1 MRHPLSLKDG
11 LARLS
16 LEESKSALDGDEPQR
31 EVVDAL
37 ILSHVLDLL
46 CSLLKNA
53 KTEEDKAKV
62 IEVFPKILAYV
73 EKSEDMF
80 LLLNGTQTLKT
91 FIHLGH
97 KHVLRL
103 SSAEQI
109 VAVCKKLLSPTTN
122 E

>member
-1 MRHPLSLKDG
+1 MKDQ
-11 LARLS
+11 LATLS
-16 LEESKSALDGDEPQR
+16 LEERKAQPLEEENEAVD
-31 EVVDAL
+31 VVDAS
-37 ILSHVLDLL
+37 ILKHVLDLL

-62 IEVFPKILAYV
+62 IEVFPKLLVYT

-80 LLLNGTQTLKT
+80 LLLNATQTLNT

-97 KHVLRL
+97 KHVLKL
-103 SSAEQI
+103 STPEQVI
-109 VAVCKKLLSPTTN
+109 AVCKKLLSPQTN